1 MFIHSVVWLTDAELK
16 TQIETYKNRPTGRT
30 KKKQKKKQLF
40 LKLPSEVVTLCFALP
55 KVACG
60 SSVLF
65 PLDVGLQSLIHT
77 VPG

>member
-30 KKKQKKKQLF
+30 KKKQLF